1 MSIITSI
8 ISAKLTT
15 TALSA
20 TYIMALKD
28 VTQTLCVESNYQV
41 LTDFVNRDPGK
52 PVSIVNFDVNT
63 CMQMLVAGE
72 VQAVITDRTVLTWY
86 TNYYQVANAFVG
98 PMLHS
103 NPFAWVAGP
112 KPNGLLGYVNPSI
125 IAATQTDA
133 NWIPLYSAL
142 LVRYFGVDSSGA
154 IPVMVT
160 KVERK
165 TLIVALTMVGFAFF
179 WAALNGD
186 WGPGISRPEWLRKA
200 IQQPKPNADMTSEQ
214 AALQGDDIAF
224 VRYMIEETK
233 LIKQA
238 LGLEEPPVGG
248 VKVRIS
254 EFADPASNP
263 KPVPPAHDLSGIQR
277 GMVHGDAGAAAA
289 MAALVHELR
298 EIRSEMADMR
308 AQMLSQ
314 ESVKTQVRDLKAQL
328 RSQEVLKAQMSELQ
342 RAVSAQGGPLSAL
355 SAGRPAS
362 QQLPAWGLDRRL

>member
-1 MSIITSI
+1 M
-8 ISAKLTT
+8 
-15 TALSA
+15 
-20 TYIMALKD
+20 
-28 VTQTLCVESNYQV
+28 

-52 PVSIVNFDVNT
+52 PVSIVHFDVNT
-63 CMQMLVAGE
+63 CMQMLVAGD

-103 NPFAWVAGP
+103 NPFAWVTGP

-142 LVRYFGVDSSGA
+142 QVKYFGVDSSGA
-154 IPVMVT
+154 IPTTVT
-160 KVERK
+160 TVERR
-165 TLIVALTMVGFAFF
+165 TLIVSLSMVGFAFL

-186 WGPGISRPEWLRKA
+186 MGPGISRPEWLRKA
-200 IQQPKPNADMTSEQ
+200 IQQPKPNEDMSSEE

-238 LGLEEPPVGG
+238 LGLEEEPPAEG

-263 KPVPPAHDLSGIQR
+263 KVAPPAHDLSGFQR

-298 EIRSEMADMR
+298 EIRGEMADIR

-328 RSQEVLKAQMSELQ
+328 RSQEVLKAQMAELA